1 VQPHAPTSVI
11 LAQLIDDAPKDV
23 VNLDWLLGHLQKRS
37 FGLLLLVLAIICM
50 VPGIGTISAFLLA
63 FPATEMILDRE
74 SPRLP
79 RFLTARP
86 IPARHFTRWAAR
98 ALPLLRFIETFSRP
112 RWHTPLPATK
122 RTVGLIVLLLAIAAI
137 WPIPLINVVPALMI
151 VLISLAYLQ
160 EDGVLLCVSLAAA
173 LLALAFFGAFVW
185 ASASRIESIGQ

>member
-1 VQPHAPTSVI
+1 MQPHAPTSVV
-11 LAQLIDDAPKDV
+11 LAKLIDDAPKDF

-37 FGLLLLVLAIICM
+37 FGLLLLILAIVCM
-50 VPGIGTISAFLLA
+50 VPGIGTIAAFLLA
-63 FPATEMILDRE
+63 FPAAEMILGRD

-86 IPARHFTRWAAR
+86 IPTRHFTRWAAR
-98 ALPLLRFIETFSRP
+98 ALPLLRFIEAASRP
-112 RWHTPLPATK
+112 RWHTPVQATK

-151 VLISLAYLQ
+151 VLISLAYLR
-160 EDGVLLCVSLAAA
+160 EDGVLLCISIAAA

-185 ASASRIESIGQ
+185 ASASRIESIG